1 MTYRNLDKALLFLRN
16 QVFCL
21 KIWKLW
27 QAPTILQ
34 FNIFCWNVAHVF
46 YLQLPKQ
53 WCVGFFL
60 LYLDF
65 ELFAKTEK
73 DLFSTHSFFT
83 LLLIS
88 QDLKKEK
95 KFRKPFCRHYYVE
108 NVRKVSAKN
117 IKIYGSWNSSKS
129 SIFQAKNLASWK

>member
-1 MTYRNLDKALLFLRN
+1 MPYKTLDKALLCFSRYFVWRFEN
-16 QVFCL
+16 FD
-21 KIWKLW
+21 K
-27 QAPTILQ
+27 
-34 FNIFCWNVAHVF
+34 
-46 YLQLPKQ
+46 LQLSYSSIFFAETSHTFSTYNCLNNGV
-53 WCVGFFL
+53 WDFFL

-95 KFRKPFCRHYYVE
+95 KFRKPFSRHYYVE

>member
-1 MTYRNLDKALLFLRN
+1 MPYKNLDKALLLRN

-21 KIWKLW
+21 K
-27 QAPTILQ
+27 
-34 FNIFCWNVAHVF
+34 FENFDE
-46 YLQLPKQ
+46 LQLSYSSIFFAETSHTFSTYNCLNNGV
-53 WCVGFFL
+53 WDFFL